1 VNDATKQL
9 IHQLQ
14 ASNPALRK
22 QAAQQLGELR
32 AFQAVAPLIV
42 CLRDQRYRVQ
52 VAAAQALGSIGD
64 AAAVPALI
72 LMFDGQTYGLI
83 EEDGAPGRYF
93 AILESAAH
101 ALAQIGS
108 PPAIERLLAQLHQ
121 DVHIHRDETV
131 AAAVALGYAH
141 HPEAFPILLKGL
153 ASPSYFVRYYAAQA
167 LGEFGSRDAVE
178 PLIQI
183 LYDPVYTVQIA
194 AAQALGTL
202 HDGRAAVP
210 LRAAFTRSSTIILK
224 SRVPAQFY
232 REMRMSFQAKAARGL
247 GLLGDAQSLS
257 LLEQFFRSTQW
268 ERQAMAAIGLG
279 YQRDPRAFAILTA
292 VLTSDL
298 HGILADAAG
307 ALGQLGGKQAI
318 SLIRATAKRQDVPS
332 SYLYPVGAVLEQLEK
347 GTRSDQRD

>member
-1 VNDATKQL
+1 MNDATEQL

-22 QAAQQLGELR
+22 QAAQQLGEFR
-32 AFQAVAPLIV
+32 VSQAVAPLIA
-42 CLRDQRYRVQ
+42 CLRDRRYRVQ

-64 AAAVPALI
+64 PAAVPALI
-72 LMFDGQTYGLI
+72 HMFDGQTYGLI

-101 ALAQIGS
+101 ALGLIKAKG
-108 PPAIERLLAQLHQ
+108 AIERLLAQLHQ
-121 DVHIHRDETV
+121 DPDIYRDETA

-141 HPEAFPILLKGL
+141 HSEAFPNLLKGV
-153 ASPSYFVRYYAAQA
+153 ASPNHFVRYYAAQA
-167 LGEFGSRDAVE
+167 LGEFGSPDAVE

-202 HDGRAAVP
+202 QDGRAAIP
-210 LRAAFTRSSTIILK
+210 LRAVFTRSSTIILK

-247 GLLGDAQSLS
+247 GLLGDTQSLS
-257 LLEQFFRSTQW
+257 LLEQYFRSTQW

-298 HGILADAAG
+298 YGMLVDAAR
-307 ALGQLGGKQAI
+307 ALGQLGGSQAI
-318 SLIRATAKRQDVPS
+318 SLIRAAAKRQDVPS
-332 SYLYPVGAVLEQLEK
+332 PALYPIGALLEQLEK
-347 GTRSDQRD
+347 RTRSDQRD